1 MQRRATAN
9 ADYYSVLHLASL
21 SAPRLGSAQRE
32 DEPYAFEARE
42 FVRKLVVG
50 KEVAFKVAT
59 SVGGANGVRDFH
71 PLRARILRSRADGL
85 LLQEAPREYGQVL
98 LAPLGPGQPPRDL
111 AHLLLSA
118 GYARVRDAASSAD
131 EEALRT
137 LEAQAKEAKVGLW
150 ADEMGP
156 SARPEVSFGMG
167 GDAAQAFL
175 VEQRGKE
182 IDAIVEGVRDGS
194 TMRLRLLLPGLPA
207 PASAPSAP
215 APEGEDGEGSAE
227 QANAEASSSA
237 SPAPVPQ
244 RHQFVTVSLAGLKAP
259 KTSSDAAT
267 YAAEPLAE
275 ESKFFVESRLLQ
287 REVKCVLISSPAS
300 IGQSPMPAAASG
312 NGADS
317 TGSQASAPAFF
328 IGLVRAPQGSIG
340 DFLVQA
346 GLAKVLDW
354 HAGMIASFGG
364 LDKLRAAEKA
374 AKDGRKGIWE
384 SFQQPTRAAPSTNGD
399 AAAQV
404 PAQAGPSAAALLKG
418 KTLQAVVTRVWSGD
432 SVSIVESGDANV
444 LGGGER
450 RVQLSSVRAPRAT
463 DPKLAFWANEGKE

>member
-1 MQRRATAN
+1 
-9 ADYYSVLHLASL
+9 
-21 SAPRLGSAQRE
+21 
-32 DEPYAFEARE
+32 
-42 FVRKLVVG
+42 
-50 KEVAFKVAT
+50 
-59 SVGGANGVRDFH
+59 
-71 PLRARILRSRADGL
+71 
-85 LLQEAPREYGQVL
+85 VL

-131 EEALRT
+131 EESLRT
-137 LEAQAKEAKVGLW
+137 LETQAKEAKVGLW
-150 ADEMGP
+150 ADEASP
-156 SARPEVSFGMG
+156 TARPEVSFGMS

-182 IDAIVEGVRDGS
+182 IDAIVESVRDGS
-194 TMRLRLLLPGLPA
+194 TMRLRLILPGTPA
-207 PASAPSAP
+207 PAPAPSAP
-215 APEGEDGEGSAE
+215 TPEGEEVEGASE

-237 SPAPVPQ
+237 APAPAAHQ
-244 RHQFVTVSLAGLKAP
+244 RHQFVTLSLAGLKAP

-300 IGQSPMPAAASG
+300 IGQSPMPGAPNGNNGAAS
-312 NGADS
+312 N
-317 TGSQASAPAFF
+317 GSQASAPAFF

-354 HAGMIASFGG
+354 HAGLLSSFSG

-384 SFQQPTRAAPSTNGD
+384 SFQQPTRAAPPSSNG
-399 AAAQV
+399 AAQATA
-404 PAQAGPSAAALLKG
+404 PAGPSAAALLKG
-418 KTLQAVVTRVWSGD
+418 KTFQAVVTRVWSGD

-444 LGGGER
+444 FGGGER

-463 DPKLAFWANEGKE
+463 DPKLAFWANEGKECVLLCSN